1 MEKFLRER
9 LKRSVLYFSEAAGYF
24 LKEQLWTNLFLSGH
38 QEPGSVSFSHLA
50 LRGLQVVSG
59 HNVDQEV
66 KLVKLCYGHGDV
78 VPL

>member
-9 LKRSVLYFSEAAGYF
+9 LKRSLLYFSEEAGYF
-24 LKEQLWTNLFLSGH
+24 LKEQLWTNRFLFGH
-38 QEPGSVSFSHLA
+38 QDRGCVSFSHLA
-50 LRGLQVVSG
+50 LRGLQVVPG
-59 HNVDQEV
+59 HDVDQEV